1 MVHLILKQ
9 KMSGF
14 SGQVSLTRSG
24 FMTKY
29 PIEETRQSDAATDV
43 WANADDRATS
53 GQDAALTP
61 CG

>member
-1 MVHLILKQ
+1 
-9 KMSGF
+9 MSGF

-43 WANADDRATS
+43 RADADDRATS